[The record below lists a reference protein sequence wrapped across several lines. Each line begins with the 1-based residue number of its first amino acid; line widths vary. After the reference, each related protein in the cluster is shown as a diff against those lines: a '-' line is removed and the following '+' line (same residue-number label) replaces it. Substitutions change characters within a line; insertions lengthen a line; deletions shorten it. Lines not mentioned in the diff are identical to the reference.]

1 MKKVLLVVPMST
13 IAFGSKNAGGVDSVC
28 QMLVEQLASVGST
41 EFFYR
46 VVAFDPFNSGN
57 AEITPVKLSDNV
69 ECVFFPAKEKVFG
82 LPVPGLVS
90 CNIRVKQQV
99 AEFKPDIIHSHI
111 GAWILGG
118 VKVNRRITTLHAYT
132 TVGRNPQSL
141 LNDLVYERLIPKL
154 IDKVVTDYSVVGRLL
169 QEALKRDS
177 EKHIQI
183 VANPIAS
190 AFFSIQ
196 HEPNAGQR
204 LRFVTCALLTSR
216 KRIDVS
222 IRLLKQVRRLGIDAE
237 LVIIGPSTD
246 QVYVGELKAL
256 VDSECLTEFVQ
267 FAGACS
273 RSEILKY
280 YQSAQLGLFFSI
292 EETFG
297 LAPLEMIAA
306 GLPVITSKVGVLAER
321 YDEFSKLPSVLVSD
335 KLDLDLLAARVNEI
349 VSADTAAAKN
359 FISSEYSVS
368 RVVDC
373 YECLYRRT

>member
-28 QMLVEQLASVGST
+28 QMLVEQLATAGST

-46 VVAFDPFNSGN
+46 VVAFDPFNSGK
-57 AEITPVKLSDNV
+57 AEKTPVKLSENV
-69 ECVFFPAKEKVFG
+69 EFVFFPAKEKMYG
-82 LPVPGLVS
+82 LPVPGLIS
-90 CNIRVKQQV
+90 CNIRVMQQV

-111 GAWILGG
+111 GAWIFGG
-118 VKVNRRITTLHAYT
+118 VNVDRRISTFHSYKK
-132 TVGRNPQSL
+132 VGRNPQSF
-141 LNDLVYERLIPKL
+141 LNDLVYECLIPKL
-154 IDKVVTDYSVVGRLL
+154 IDVVATDYSVVGGLL
-169 QEALKRDS
+169 LDTLQRDT
-177 EKHIQI
+177 KKNIQI

-190 AFFSIQ
+190 AFFNIQ
-196 HEPNAGQR
+196 RESHPAQR

-222 IRLLKQVRRLGIDAE
+222 IRLLKQVRLLGIDAE

-246 QVYVGELKAL
+246 QSYVGELKAL
-256 VDSECLTEFVQ
+256 VDSECLIEFVQ

-306 GLPVITSKVGVLAER
+306 GLPVVTSKVGVLAER

-335 KLDLDLLAARVNEI
+335 KLDVDLLATQVCAM

-368 RVVDC
+368 RVVEC
-373 YECLYRRT
+373 YESLYRRT

>member
-13 IAFGSKNAGGVDSVC
+13 TAFGSKNAGGVDSVC

-41 EFFYR
+41 EFCYR
-46 VVAFDPFNSGN
+46 IVAFDPFNSGN
-57 AEITPVKLSDNV
+57 AETTPVKLSDNV
-69 ECVFFPAKEKVFG
+69 EFVFFPSKEKVFG
-82 LPVPGLVS
+82 LPVPGLIS
-90 CNIRVKQQV
+90 CNIRVMQQV

-118 VKVNRRITTLHAYT
+118 VKVSHRIATLHAYS
-132 TVGRNPQSL
+132 TVGRNPKSFFNNVL
-141 LNDLVYERLIPKL
+141 YERLVPNL
-154 IDKVVTDYSVVGRLL
+154 TDMVVTEYSVVGRLL
-169 QEALKRDS
+169 LDTLKRDT
-177 EKHIQI
+177 KKNVQI
-183 VANPIAS
+183 VANPIAT
-190 AFFSIQ
+190 AFFNIQ
-196 HEPNAGQR
+196 REHVDGQR

-222 IRLLKQVRRLGIDAE
+222 IRLLKRVKTLGIDAE
-237 LVIIGPSTD
+237 LVIIGPGTD
-246 QVYVGELKAL
+246 QGYVGELKAL

-273 RSEILKY
+273 RPEIIRY

-321 YDEFSKLPSVLVSD
+321 YDEFSQLPSVFVSD
-335 KLDLDLLAARVNEI
+335 KLDVDLLADRVCEM
-349 VSADTAAAKN
+349 VSADTAVAKK

-368 RVVDC
+368 RVLKC
-373 YECLYRRT
+373 YESMYRRT